1 MIFVPFTVD
10 KILLTVG
17 ALLYK
22 RNEVAMAG
30 LTNWIQMSAHL
41 SHDALVAAIA
51 AWFDTMHTIVLPDG
65 TVDEYL
71 DNLILKF
78 IQ

>member
-1 MIFVPFTVD
+1 MIFVPCAVD

-51 AWFDTMHTIVLPDG
+51 AWFDTMHAIVLPDG
-65 TVDEYL
+65 AVDKYL
-71 DNLILKF
+71 DELVLKF
-78 IQ
+78 IE